1 MSDDSVLWLLGDQL
15 NPDLD
20 ALANADEVLLIE
32 AHGFADRKPYH
43 THKLTLVFSAM
54 RHARDALRELSVPVE
69 PDDPRVRAVADRL
82 RAELRRYAVE

>member
-54 RHARDALRELSVPVE
+54 RHARDALRAS
-69 PDDPRVRAVADRL
+69 AATT
-82 RAELRRYAVE
+82 